1 MKFSLITCE
10 AGIIKVLRYFLIL
23 NVNISDLFI
32 FCIVATHGR
41 YLFFSYIAFC
51 YSSLTMLPV
60 IYVPMTFFSRLDL
73 QNMLTTFDRETL
85 RHPQYKDLT
94 HTEPLKL
101 LPT

>member
-1 MKFSLITCE
+1 
-10 AGIIKVLRYFLIL
+10 
-23 NVNISDLFI
+23 
-32 FCIVATHGR
+32 
-41 YLFFSYIAFC
+41 
-51 YSSLTMLPV
+51 MLPV